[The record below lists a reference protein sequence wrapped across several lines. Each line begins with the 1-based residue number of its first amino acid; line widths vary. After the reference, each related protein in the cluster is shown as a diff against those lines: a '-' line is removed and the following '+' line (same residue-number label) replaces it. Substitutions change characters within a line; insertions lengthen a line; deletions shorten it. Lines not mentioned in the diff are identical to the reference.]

1 MPTSTNESLPCVRK
15 AVVEVATLCQTR
27 VKLHCPLCHAQ
38 VAPCDVC
45 DALMEFP
52 DVSGRDDGDERMS
65 ESLPTRRP
73 ATCCKRCGALR
84 VDRDHIRAEM
94 SLKPIESFDPIDAV
108 SLSMEMSSCAAT
120 LERKR
125 VELIRLQREK
135 ATENG
140 SQLKRVNTGVHG
152 ANGVSSTPTDD
163 ENDTPNDQD
172 SRRILT
178 FSSVQCGQRLVP
190 DSMFKT
196 PRPSRLGRTTPVR
209 SSEASNARH
218 DILDAAISRVKY
230 QIMFCE
236 RAASTRKRPRREF
249 GPLELEILDVALRRA
264 GCDSKMRQK
273 ILSVSI
279 AFVREKTVLTE
290 NVRNAKTLR
299 TALKVLDMDIHK
311 GGMLRRVSPDQLANE
326 SEEGLFLLNNTLK
339 YYSAQSTYKVKTQ
352 NNAHVCHL
360 RDITRVQNEMF
371 DVMIREGGE
380 KKRAAQV
387 VIRSLLNL
395 YSYMYSLAPAA
406 LV

>member
-1 MPTSTNESLPCVRK
+1 VPTSTNEPLPCVRK

-27 VKLHCPLCHAQ
+27 VKLRCPLCHAQ

-52 DVSGRDDGDERMS
+52 DVSCRDEGDERKS
-65 ESLPTRRP
+65 DSLLQHSSIRRP

-84 VDRDHIRAEM
+84 VDRDHIRTEM

-108 SLSMEMSSCAAT
+108 SISMEMTSCARV
-120 LERKR
+120 LHSKR
-125 VELIRLQREK
+125 VDLIRLQREK
-135 ATENG
+135 ATESR
-140 SQLKRVNTGVHG
+140 SQLKRMNIGI
-152 ANGVSSTPTDD
+152 NGVSSTPTDD

-172 SRRILT
+172 SRRLT

-209 SSEASNARH
+209 SPEASNARH

-236 RAASTRKRPRREF
+236 RAASTRKRPRNEF
-249 GPLELEILDVALRRA
+249 GSLALEILEVALRRA
-264 GCDSKMRQK
+264 GCDPKMREK
-273 ILSVSI
+273 ILSASV
-279 AFVREKTVLTE
+279 AFVREKGVLAE
-290 NVRNAKTLR
+290 NVTKAKAMR
-299 TALKVLDMDIHK
+299 TALEVLDMDIHK
-311 GGMLRRVSPDQLANE
+311 SGIRHRVSPDQLANE
-326 SEEGLFLLNNTLK
+326 SEEGLFVLRNTLR
-339 YYSAQSTYKVKTQ
+339 YYSAQSEYKVNTE
-352 NNAHVCHL
+352 NNTHTCHL
-360 RDITRVQNEMF
+360 RDITRVQNDMF
-371 DVMIREGGE
+371 DVLMQEDGE

-395 YSYMYSLAPAA
+395 YSNMYSLGSAA
-406 LV
+406 A

>member
-1 MPTSTNESLPCVRK
+1 MPTSTNEPLPCVRK

-38 VAPCDVC
+38 VALCDVC

-52 DVSGRDDGDERMS
+52 DVSGRDDGDESLS
-65 ESLPTRRP
+65 ESLPNHSSNGRP
-73 ATCCKRCGALR
+73 ATWCKRCGALR
-84 VDRDHIRAEM
+84 IDRDHIRAEM

-108 SLSMEMSSCAAT
+108 SLSMEMTSCAAT

-140 SQLKRVNTGVHG
+140 SQLKRVNTGV
-152 ANGVSSTPTDD
+152 NGVSSTPTDD

-190 DSMFKT
+190 DSCVKT
-196 PRPSRLGRTTPVR
+196 PKPSRLGRTTPVR
-209 SSEASNARH
+209 SPEASNARH

-249 GPLELEILDVALRRA
+249 GPLALEMLDVALRRA

-273 ILSVSI
+273 VLNVSI
-279 AFVREKTVLTE
+279 AFVREKPVLAE

-299 TALKVLDMDIHK
+299 TALEVLDMDIHK
-311 GGMLRRVSPDQLANE
+311 SGMLRRVSPDQLANE

-339 YYSAQSTYKVKTQ
+339 YYSAQSEYKVKTQ
-352 NNAHVCHL
+352 NNAHMCHL

-395 YSYMYSLAPAA
+395 YSNMYSLAPR
-406 LV
+406 L

>member
-1 MPTSTNESLPCVRK
+1 
-15 AVVEVATLCQTR
+15 
-27 VKLHCPLCHAQ
+27 
-38 VAPCDVC
+38 
-45 DALMEFP
+45 
-52 DVSGRDDGDERMS
+52 
-65 ESLPTRRP
+65 
-73 ATCCKRCGALR
+73 
-84 VDRDHIRAEM
+84 M

-108 SLSMEMSSCAAT
+108 SISMEMTSCARV
-120 LERKR
+120 LHSKR
-125 VELIRLQREK
+125 VDLIRLQREK
-135 ATENG
+135 ATESR
-140 SQLKRVNTGVHG
+140 SQLKRMNIGI
-152 ANGVSSTPTDD
+152 NGVSSTPTDD

-172 SRRILT
+172 SRRLT

-209 SSEASNARH
+209 SPEASNARH

-249 GPLELEILDVALRRA
+249 GPLALEMLDVALRRA

-273 ILSVSI
+273 VLNVSI
-279 AFVREKTVLTE
+279 AFVREKPVLAE

-299 TALKVLDMDIHK
+299 TALEVLDMDIHK
-311 GGMLRRVSPDQLANE
+311 SGMLRRVSPDQLANE

-339 YYSAQSTYKVKTQ
+339 YYSAQSEYKVKTQ
-352 NNAHVCHL
+352 NNAHMCHL

-395 YSYMYSLAPAA
+395 YSNMYSLAPR
-406 LV
+406 L